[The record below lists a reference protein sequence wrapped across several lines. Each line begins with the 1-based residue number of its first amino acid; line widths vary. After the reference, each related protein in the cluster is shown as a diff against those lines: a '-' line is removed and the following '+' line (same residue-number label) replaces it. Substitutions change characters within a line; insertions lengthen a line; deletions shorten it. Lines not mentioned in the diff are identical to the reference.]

1 MQNNSKSLLAGL
13 AVVIATV
20 VMVALVGLLAIRP
33 EKEMIMGEADASEY
47 RVSNMVPGHID
58 SLYVKEGDRVRRGDT
73 LAHIASRQVDAKMQ
87 QAEAARSAASAQSRK
102 AQHGARSQQKEMAY
116 QVWQKA
122 KAAEEVYRKSYE
134 RVKGLREKG
143 VVPQQQLDEVEAKY
157 KVAQADCAA
166 AEQQYL
172 MAQEGAQRE
181 DIDAA
186 AALVG
191 RAGGAVAEVQSYLD
205 DSYLIAPCD
214 GDVVEIFAKLGDL
227 IGTGSPVVSV
237 LDMEDTWFYFSLRED
252 LLGDVKSGSTMQVRI
267 PALGDQTYAVTITR
281 IQAMAS
287 YATWRATKA
296 KGQYDVKSFEVKAV
310 PQQKIEGLLYWFN
323 ETSCTT
329 RACPDMVAA
338 ALPDNTDARRGFRL
352 RVLRHIAGR
361 GAAAET
367 AGGGG
372 RHGSHLHE
380 PPYVPRTRC
389 HARSDRQGRIRQP
402 PRGTPGHAAW

>member
-1 MQNNSKSLLAGL
+1 MQNNSSKSLLAGL

-20 VMVALVGLLAIRP
+20 AIVALVGLLAIRP
-33 EKEMIMGEADASEY
+33 EKQMIMGEADASEY

-58 SLYVKEGDRVRRGDT
+58 SLYVREGDHVRRGDT
-73 LAHIASRQVDAKMQ
+73 LAHIASRQVDAKML

-102 AQHGARSQQKEMAY
+102 AQNGARSQQKEMAY

-134 RVKGLREKG
+134 RVRGLREKG
-143 VVPQQQLDEVEAKY
+143 VVAQQQLDEVEAKY

-214 GDVVEIFAKLGDL
+214 GDVVEIYAKLGDL
-227 IGTGSPVVSV
+227 IGTGSPVMSV
-237 LDMEDTWFYFSLRED
+237 LDMEDTYFSVRED
-252 LLGDVKSGSTMQVRI
+252 MLGDIKAGATAEVRI
-267 PALGDQTYAVTITR
+267 PALGEQTYTVNITR
-281 IQAMAS
+281 VQAMAS
-287 YATWRATKA
+287 YATWRATKTN
-296 KGQYDVKSFEVKAV
+296 GQFDVKSFEVKAV
-310 PQQKIEGLLYWFN
+310 PQQKIEGL
-323 ETSCTT
+323 
-329 RACPDMVAA
+329 RPGM
-338 ALPDNTDARRGFRL
+338 
-352 RVLRHIAGR
+352 
-361 GAAAET
+361 T
-367 AGGGG
+367 AI
-372 RHGSHLHE
+372 L
-380 PPYVPRTRC
+380 V
-389 HARSDRQGRIRQP
+389 Q
-402 PRGTPGHAAW
+402 

>member
-1 MQNNSKSLLAGL
+1 MKENNKSLWAGL
-13 AVVIATV
+13 AVVIVTIVTV
-20 VMVALVGLLAIRP
+20 LVVGMLVLKP
-33 EKEMIMGEADASEY
+33 QKELITGEADASEY

-58 SLYVKEGDRVRRGDT
+58 TLYVKEGDRVRRGDT
-73 LAHIASRQVDAKMQ
+73 LAHIASRQVDAKML

-102 AQHGARSQQKEMAY
+102 AQAGARSQQKEMAY

-134 RVKGLREKG
+134 RVKGLKEKG
-143 VVPQQQLDEVEAKY
+143 VVSAQQYDEVEAKY

-214 GDVVEIFAKLGDL
+214 GEVVELFAKVGDL

-237 LDMEDTWFYFSLRED
+237 LNMEDSWFFFAVRED
-252 LLGDVKSGSTMQVRI
+252 RLKDINVGATVQVRI
-267 PALGDQTYAVTITR
+267 PALGEQTYSCIVR
-281 IQAMAS
+281 KVQAMAS
-287 YATWRATKA
+287 YATWRATKTN
-296 KGQYDVKSFEVKAV
+296 GQYDVKSFDVKVV
-310 PQQKIEGLLYWFN
+310 PIERIEGLK
-323 ETSCTT
+323 
-329 RACPDMVAA
+329 PGM
-338 ALPDNTDARRGFRL
+338 
-352 RVLRHIAGR
+352 
-361 GAAAET
+361 T
-367 AGGGG
+367 AI
-372 RHGSHLHE
+372 LE
-380 PPYVPRTRC
+380 K
-389 HARSDRQGRIRQP
+389 
-402 PRGTPGHAAW
+402 

>member
-1 MQNNSKSLLAGL
+1 MKENNKSLWAGL
-13 AVVIATV
+13 TLVIVTVLIVV
-20 VMVALVGLLAIRP
+20 VAGMLALKPQKELVT
-33 EKEMIMGEADASEY
+33 GEADASEY

-58 SLYVKEGDRVRRGDT
+58 TLYIKEGDRVRKGDT
-73 LAHIASRQVDAKMQ
+73 LAHIASRQVDAKMM

-102 AQHGARSQQKEMAY
+102 AQAGARSQQKEMAY

-134 RVKGLREKG
+134 RVKGLKEKG
-143 VVPQQQLDEVEAKY
+143 VVSAQQYDEVEAKY

-214 GDVVEIFAKLGDL
+214 GEVVELFAKVGDL
-227 IGTGSPVVSV
+227 IGTGSPVVSI
-237 LDMEDTWFYFSLRED
+237 LDMDDSWFFFAVRED
-252 LLGDVKSGSTMQVRI
+252 MLKDIKTGSTVQVRL
-267 PALGDQTYAVTITR
+267 PALGEQTYACTVHKV
-281 IQAMAS
+281 QAMAS

-296 KGQYDVKSFEVKAV
+296 KGQYDVKSFDVKVV
-310 PQQKIEGLLYWFN
+310 PLERIEGLR
-323 ETSCTT
+323 TG
-329 RACPDMVAA
+329 M
-338 ALPDNTDARRGFRL
+338 
-352 RVLRHIAGR
+352 
-361 GAAAET
+361 T
-367 AGGGG
+367 AI
-372 RHGSHLHE
+372 LE
-380 PPYVPRTRC
+380 
-389 HARSDRQGRIRQP
+389 Q
-402 PRGTPGHAAW
+402 

>member
-1 MQNNSKSLLAGL
+1 MKENNKSLLAGL
-13 AVVIATV
+13 AVIIATV
-20 VMVALVGLLAIRP
+20 VIVALVGIFAIHP
-33 EKEMIMGEADASEY
+33 QKEIIAGEADAAEY

-58 SLYVKEGDRVRRGDT
+58 SLYVKEGALVRRGDT
-73 LAHIASRQVDAKMQ
+73 LAHIASRQVDAKML

-134 RVKGLREKG
+134 RVKGLQEKG
-143 VVPQQQLDEVEAKY
+143 VVAQQKLDEVEAKY

-214 GDVVEIFAKLGDL
+214 GEVVEIFAKLGDL
-227 IGTGSPVVSV
+227 IGTGSPVMSI
-237 LDMEDTWFYFSLRED
+237 LDMNDCWFYFAVRED
-252 LLGDVKSGSTMQVRI
+252 MLKDINTGSTVQVRI
-267 PALGDQTYAVTITR
+267 PALGNQTYACTVR
-281 IQAMAS
+281 KVQAMAS
-287 YATWRATKA
+287 YATWRATKTN
-296 KGQYDVKSFEVKAV
+296 GQYDVKSFDVKVV
-310 PQQKIEGLLYWFN
+310 PQEG
-323 ETSCTT
+323 
-329 RACPDMVAA
+329 
-338 ALPDNTDARRGFRL
+338 
-352 RVLRHIAGR
+352 IAGLKP
-361 GAAAET
+361 GMT
-367 AGGGG
+367 AII
-372 RHGSHLHE
+372 
-380 PPYVPRTRC
+380 C
-389 HARSDRQGRIRQP
+389 DK
-402 PRGTPGHAAW
+402 